1 MGTLDIGKLL
11 DDCRSGNYDRQL
23 AAMFELRD
31 FHITEASTTIGELLS
46 SPDDILRST
55 AADVLG
61 HLGEDD
67 LETVGPLLM
76 KVLDDPV
83 GLVRTEATE
92 ALGQLAFT
100 PAIERLKFL
109 LHNDPE
115 WTVRASAAEALGN
128 FPDEADT
135 LMVDLEQALSD
146 EEPSVRAYAATSLG
160 LVASPAFLPVLEK
173 YIATETEPHVKK
185 ELLAASY
192 RLGATANMQPLLGM
206 LDLDSADGFFLSST
220 LLTLEDLTG
229 WEPPASLDAD
239 ADAIREAVTKA
250 VQRYPKLLSEQA
262 KKIEQNLA
270 KLTARPS

>member
-1 MGTLDIGKLL
+1 MDTAHIEKLL
-11 DDCRSGNYDRQL
+11 DDCRSGDYDRQL
-23 AAMFELRD
+23 AAMIELRD
-31 FHITEASTTIGELLS
+31 SHITSAATTIGGLLS
-46 SPDDILRST
+46 SSDDILRST
-55 AADVLG
+55 ASDILG
-61 HLGEDD
+61 YLGEDD

-76 KVLDDPV
+76 NMLDDPV

-100 PAIERLKFL
+100 PALERLKHL

-128 FPDEADT
+128 FPEEANMF
-135 LMVDLEQALSD
+135 LGDLEQALSD
-146 EEPSVRAYAATSLG
+146 EVHSVRTYAAISLG
-160 LVASPAFLPVLEK
+160 LVGTPTFLPVLEK
-173 YIATETEPHVKK
+173 YIATETEPDVKK

-192 RLGATANMQPLLGM
+192 RLGKTAHMQPLLDL
-206 LDLDSADGFFLSST
+206 LDLDSADGFFLSSI

-229 WEPPASLDAD
+229 WEPPTSLAAD

-250 VQRYPKLLSEQA
+250 VQRYPKLLGEQA

-270 KLTARPS
+270 KLTSRKG